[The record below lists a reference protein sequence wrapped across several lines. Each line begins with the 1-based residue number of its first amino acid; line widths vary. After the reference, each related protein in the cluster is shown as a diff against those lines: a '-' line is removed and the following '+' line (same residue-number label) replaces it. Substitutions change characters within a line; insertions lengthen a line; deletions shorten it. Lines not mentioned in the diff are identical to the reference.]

1 MENNLSVFHVVHD
14 PSGRRPM
21 PCQSTFA
28 SSLQTHFPQF
38 QRCNQDELGDRR
50 SVENLA
56 RQSLKQGL
64 SVCIDRTNFNASQR
78 FHWIKIAREF
88 PGTMIW
94 VIVFDTPYEVCVAR
108 LHERKFRSLLR
119 VCSWNRLPGQ
129 GYPSCPHTKK
139 YNPLPS
145 GMTTCPERMNHWSSN
160 HAQVL
165 LSPTG
170 TNHPTITSIELGLSV
185 LSRFAAD
192 FEPPESH
199 EGYDRILY
207 LKPEDHP
214 SALYT
219 RSELAGILERVR
231 DSKPVVAAPPAA
243 AMSSFG
249 GAPPSR
255 GEYGY
260 GGYGG
265 GGYRGY
271 EGGKGQGQYH
281 YRGGGRGQWHHH
293 DHGGGRGERRMGIWT
308 RGV

>member
-1 MENNLSVFHVVHD
+1 M
-14 PSGRRPM
+14 
-21 PCQSTFA
+21 
-28 SSLQTHFPQF
+28 SSLNFGMEKLT
-38 QRCNQDELGDRR
+38 
-50 SVENLA
+50 
-56 RQSLKQGL
+56 L
-64 SVCIDRTNFNASQR
+64 STNDRTAPITDHEIIDVDAELDRDDGEHLEEFQTGGGPVVLILCGLIASGKNELQCIVSAINIGHTIFNEYRTSVPGTRCGRESTASETRGSLLFYQLQR

-88 PGTMIW
+88 PGTLIW

-108 LHERKFRSLLR
+108 LHER
-119 VCSWNRLPGQ
+119 
-129 GYPSCPHTKK
+129 
-139 YNPLPS
+139 
-145 GMTTCPERMNHWSSN
+145 
-160 HAQVL
+160 
-165 LSPTG
+165 

-255 GEYGY
+255 GEYGVSITIVEEVEAS
-260 GGYGG
+260 GTIMIMAE
-265 GGYRGY
+265 
-271 EGGKGQGQYH
+271 EGGEADGHLDADCITIVQGTVAVVLPQDCPH
-281 YRGGGRGQWHHH
+281 RSGDGTLDRSVVGGPPTGVGR
-293 DHGGGRGERRMGIWT
+293 E
-308 RGV
+308 

>member
-1 MENNLSVFHVVHD
+1 MSSLNFGMEKLMLSTNDRTAPITDHEIIDVDAELDRDDGEHLEEFQTGGGPVVLILC
-14 PSGRRPM
+14 GLIA
-21 PCQSTFA
+21 CGKSTFA

-108 LHERKFRSLLR
+108 LHER
-119 VCSWNRLPGQ
+119 
-129 GYPSCPHTKK
+129 
-139 YNPLPS
+139 
-145 GMTTCPERMNHWSSN
+145 
-160 HAQVL
+160 
-165 LSPTG
+165 